1 MPRCSFCGTSIK
13 KGTGKIYVYA
23 SGKINNFCSMKC
35 EKNLLKLGRKPL
47 KVKWTEPY
55 RKEHKKVSKE
65 KNVGSAKKEDKK

>member
-23 SGKINNFCSMKC
+23 SGKINNFCTMKC

-47 KVKWTEPY
+47 KVRWTEAY
-55 RKEHKKVSKE
+55 RKE
-65 KNVGSAKKEDKK
+65 NKKESVKKKTEKKGDQK